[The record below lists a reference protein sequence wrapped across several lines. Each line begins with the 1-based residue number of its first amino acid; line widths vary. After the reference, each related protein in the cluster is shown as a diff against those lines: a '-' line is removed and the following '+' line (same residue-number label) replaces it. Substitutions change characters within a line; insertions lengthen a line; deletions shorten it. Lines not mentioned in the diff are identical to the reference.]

1 MFARLRRATLTAK
14 QEGWEPNFRQPMD
27 ALLKSAY
34 VFRYIPWTRYLTEA
48 APLLT
53 PYVSGKLDVLMKEMF
68 VNTRERADRAERDY
82 EDGVSRK
89 RPVIF
94 ADILASS
101 LPEHEKP
108 KERLLGEAFSV
119 MSAGSE
125 RSPVGK
131 LGHDPRS
138 ALTLLVNGGQW
149 PSSCITSS
157 RSLKSK
163 QN

>member
-1 MFARLRRATLTAK
+1 MSINK
-14 QEGWEPNFRQPMD
+14 
-27 ALLKSAY
+27 
-34 VFRYIPWTRYLTEA
+34 YIPWTRYLAAA

-53 PYVSGKLDVLMKEMF
+53 SYVSGNLGALMKEMF
-68 VNTRERADRAERDY
+68 VNTPERVDRAERDY
-82 EDGVSRK
+82 EDGVLRK

-101 LPEHEKP
+101 LPEHEKS

-119 MSAGSE
+119 MSAGTETS
-125 RSPVGK
+125 SVGE
-131 LGHDPRS
+131 LVHDPRS
-138 ALTLLVNGGQW
+138 ALTLLMNSGQW
-149 PSSCITSS
+149 PSSRITSS